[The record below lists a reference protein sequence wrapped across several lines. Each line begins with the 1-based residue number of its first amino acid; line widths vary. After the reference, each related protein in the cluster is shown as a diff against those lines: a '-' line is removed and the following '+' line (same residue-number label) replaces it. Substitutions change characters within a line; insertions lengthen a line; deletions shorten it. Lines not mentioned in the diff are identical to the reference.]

1 MRMKLYMYIH
11 LNHFVSDARTRLI
24 LDLTLSRPSSESLNV
39 IEPANM
45 GAVPPSK
52 RD

>member
-1 MRMKLYMYIH
+1 MRMKLYIH

-24 LDLTLSRPSSESLNV
+24 LDLTLSRPSSEPLNV

>member
-1 MRMKLYMYIH
+1 MRMKLYIH
-11 LNHFVSDARTRLI
+11 LNHFVSDARTRLLI
-24 LDLTLSRPSSESLNV
+24 LDLTLSRPSSEPLNV

-45 GAVPPSK
+45 GAVQPWK